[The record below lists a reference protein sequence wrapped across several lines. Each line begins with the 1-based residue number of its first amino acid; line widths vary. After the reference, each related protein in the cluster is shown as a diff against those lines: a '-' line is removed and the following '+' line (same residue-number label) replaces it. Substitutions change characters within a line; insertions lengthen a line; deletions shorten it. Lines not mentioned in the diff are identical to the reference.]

1 MAHIA
6 TCEALV
12 SISLVELLL
21 LLLLLGLIVPWA
33 GAGKRLGACCC

>member
-12 SISLVELLL
+12 SITLAEL
-21 LLLLLGLIVPWA
+21 LLLLLGLIVPW
-33 GAGKRLGACCC
+33 GGSWKTIG